1 MLVHHTECYKERYA
15 RNGSPENKTTLKYML
30 LTEVK
35 GTAQTL
41 SISIGRKV

>member
-1 MLVHHTECYKERYA
+1 MLAHHTECYKERYA

-35 GTAQTL
+35 GTAQL
-41 SISIGRKV
+41 

>member
-1 MLVHHTECYKERYA
+1 
-15 RNGSPENKTTLKYML
+15 ML

-41 SISIGRKV
+41 SISIGRKVWRYQRLIGSHHHIA